1 MENLTEA
8 QQQRALKN
16 FVYRQNYYNKYQ
28 KENRDKF
35 VQSSKKY
42 FDGLMNDEEKKA
54 EYKQKKKTTIN
65 GLEKN
70 AIKNEWKRRR
80 GLRMKRSKINNFLNL
95 GLSHFTQNDIN
106 FNYIKDI
113 HKLNVNLV

>member
-1 MENLTEA
+1 MENLTDA

-28 KENRDKF
+28 QENRDKF
-35 VQSSKKY
+35 VQSSQKY

-54 EYKQKKKTTIN
+54 EYKQKKKKTTIN

-70 AIKNEWKRRR
+70 AIKN
-80 GLRMKRSKINNFLNL
+80 
-95 GLSHFTQNDIN
+95 
-106 FNYIKDI
+106 
-113 HKLNVNLV
+113 

>member
-28 KENRDKF
+28 KETRDKF

-54 EYKQKKKTTIN
+54 EHKQKKKDYYQRV
-65 GLEKN
+65 GKERYQKRMEEK
-70 AIKNEWKRRR
+70 KR
-80 GLRMKRSKINNFLNL
+80 LKEEEK
-95 GLSHFTQNDIN
+95 QNQ
-106 FNYIKDI
+106 
-113 HKLNVNLV
+113 

>member
-16 FVYRQNYYNKYQ
+16 FVYRQNYYTKYQ

-42 FDGLMNDEEKKA
+42 FDGLMNDEEKKG
-54 EYKQKKKTTIN
+54 EYKQKKKDYYQRV
-65 GLEKN
+65 GKERYQKRMEEK
-70 AIKNEWKRRR
+70 R
-80 GLRMKRSKINNFLNL
+80 GLRKKRSKINNILNE
-95 GLSHFTQNDIN
+95 GLSHF
-106 FNYIKDI
+106 YVK
-113 HKLNVNLV
+113 

>member
-16 FVYRQNYYNKYQ
+16 FVYRQNYYSKYQ

-42 FDGLMNDEEKKA
+42 FDGLMNDEDKKA
-54 EYKQKKKTTIN
+54 EYKQKKKDYYQRV
-65 GLEKN
+65 GKERYQKRMEEK
-70 AIKNEWKRRR
+70 KR
-80 GLRMKRSKINNFLNL
+80 LKEEEKQ
-95 GLSHFTQNDIN
+95 HQ
-106 FNYIKDI
+106 
-113 HKLNVNLV
+113 

>member
-35 VQSSKKY
+35 VQSSKTY

-54 EYKQKKKTTIN
+54 EYKQKKKDYYQRV
-65 GLEKN
+65 GKERYQKRMEAKKRLKEEEKQRRKFET
-70 AIKNEWKRRR
+70 ARIERFFTGKLWKKRTKNDR
-80 GLRMKRSKINNFLNL
+80 
-95 GLSHFTQNDIN
+95 
-106 FNYIKDI
+106 
-113 HKLNVNLV
+113 

>member
-35 VQSSKKY
+35 VQSSKTY
-42 FDGLMNDEEKKA
+42 FDGFMNDEEKKA
-54 EYKQKKKTTIN
+54 EYKQKKKDYYQRV
-65 GLEKN
+65 GKERYQKRMEAKKRLKEEEKQ
-70 AIKNEWKRRR
+70 RRKFETAR
-80 GLRMKRSKINNFLNL
+80 IERF
-95 GLSHFTQNDIN
+95 FTG
-106 FNYIKDI
+106 
-113 HKLNVNLV
+113 KL

>member
-16 FVYRQNYYNKYQ
+16 FVYRQNYYYNKYQ

-35 VQSSKKY
+35 VQSSKTY

-54 EYKQKKKTTIN
+54 EYKQKKKDYYQRV
-65 GLEKN
+65 GKERYQKRMEAKKRLKEEEKQ
-70 AIKNEWKRRR
+70 RRKFETAR
-80 GLRMKRSKINNFLNL
+80 IERF
-95 GLSHFTQNDIN
+95 FTG
-106 FNYIKDI
+106 
-113 HKLNVNLV
+113 KL

>member
-54 EYKQKKKTTIN
+54 EYKQKKNDYYQRVGKERYQKRME
-65 GLEKN
+65 EK
-70 AIKNEWKRRR
+70 KR
-80 GLRMKRSKINNFLNL
+80 LKEEEK
-95 GLSHFTQNDIN
+95 QNQ
-106 FNYIKDI
+106 
-113 HKLNVNLV
+113 

>member
-16 FVYRQNYYNKYQ
+16 FFYRQNYYNKYQ

-54 EYKQKKKTTIN
+54 EYKQKKDYYQRVGKERYQKRME
-65 GLEKN
+65 EK
-70 AIKNEWKRRR
+70 KR
-80 GLRMKRSKINNFLNL
+80 LKEEEK
-95 GLSHFTQNDIN
+95 QNQ
-106 FNYIKDI
+106 
-113 HKLNVNLV
+113 